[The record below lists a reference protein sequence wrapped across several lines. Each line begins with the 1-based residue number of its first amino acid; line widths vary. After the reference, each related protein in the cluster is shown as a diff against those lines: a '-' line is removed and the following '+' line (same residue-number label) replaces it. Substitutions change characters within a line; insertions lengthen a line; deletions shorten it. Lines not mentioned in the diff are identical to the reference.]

1 VIVDC
6 HVTTGAVS
14 DVTMFIERVN
24 HIQEKHGLK
33 IGEIIADRGY
43 GSAENLEGAG
53 EARHK
58 FQYPSL
64 ELESWRNIFRK
75 LKAVLKS
82 TWKQSPWSAPRDIR

>member
-43 GSAENLEGAG
+43 GSAENLEELG

-64 ELESWRNIFRK
+64 ELESWRNIFREVESGFK
-75 LKAVLKS
+75 VDMEAKS
-82 TWKQSPWSAPRDIR
+82 VSAPRDIR